1 MGGEGNGEGEK
12 QEKRSKKTRSV
23 YTKKNVVFHSAELA
37 KLNAFHYRNT
47 KEIKKERR
55 ED

>member
-1 MGGEGNGEGEK
+1 MGRERNK
-12 QEKRSKKTRSV
+12 KKKVKKTRSV
-23 YTKKNVVFHSAELA
+23 HTKKNVVFHSAELA

-47 KEIKKERR
+47 KEIIKERR